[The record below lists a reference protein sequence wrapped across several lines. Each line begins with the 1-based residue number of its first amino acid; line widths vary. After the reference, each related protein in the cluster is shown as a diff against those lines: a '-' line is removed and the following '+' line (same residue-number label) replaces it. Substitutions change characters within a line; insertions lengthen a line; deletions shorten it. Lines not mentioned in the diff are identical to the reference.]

1 MDRYDRQLRLWG
13 KSGQQQLESAH
24 ICIVGKETALL
35 QETLKNLVLAGVSKF
50 TWYCPDEETVKY
62 ETDGS
67 SGPKQATS
75 LFYADIVSDLNP
87 LHPTGKVYI
96 EQKGW
101 SDQYPGQFNG
111 TPSLLLSSVD
121 PFCYTQAVYQP
132 EGCHPF

>member
-24 ICIVGKETALL
+24 VCIVGKETALL

-50 TWYCPDEETVKY
+50 TWCCPERETRKY
-62 ETDGS
+62 EADGS
-67 SGPKQATS
+67 SNSGPKQVTS

-87 LHPTGKVYI
+87 LHPTGKVHI

-101 SDQYPGQFNG
+101 SDKY
-111 TPSLLLSSVD
+111 
-121 PFCYTQAVYQP
+121 
-132 EGCHPF
+132 